1 MGTVFPYFEDGL
13 AHDDFE
19 QQDTMEG
26 ICVRYVT
33 EGDTALSHHGSAP
46 TWSPILVKLQVGA
59 QPSSHLSSTQLVSKE
74 VSR

>member
-1 MGTVFPYFEDGL
+1 MGMCSTYQL
-13 AHDDFE
+13 NK
-19 QQDTMEG
+19 Q
-26 ICVRYVT
+26 
-33 EGDTALSHHGSAP
+33 GDNKQPCCTRFS